1 MDLGGVI
8 LTKQRIEKKKRN
20 VENNGMPVQ
29 DIVAVKGND
38 ENGTRYEQKQR
49 GNQIMSEM

>member
-1 MDLGGVI
+1 LVVVI
-8 LTKQRIEKKKRN
+8 TDEAEVERKKRN

-38 ENGTRYEQKQR
+38 ENGTRYEQKQH